1 MCIVGDPAVE
11 QTNSEVDVET
21 FFELLRGICD
31 QPVYVRTP
39 RRNDSVFF
47 VDDYFEVDCSGGLIL
62 RETRSKN
69 EKYQK
74 KEDEYSQED

>member
-11 QTNSEVDVET
+11 QTNSEADVEM
-21 FFELLRGICD
+21 FFELLRGIRD
-31 QPVYVRTP
+31 QPVYIRTP

-47 VDDYFEVDCSGGLIL
+47 IDGYFEVDCSGRLIL

-69 EKYQK
+69 EKYQRRK
-74 KEDEYSQED
+74 DEYSQEE